1 MIFRESALFPLLK
14 VPSVFVTVSMSKLRM
29 AVPVQHGARVVAD
42 EVPVAAELAA
52 VGDLA
57 QLRLHLA
64 HDPLHG
70 ITVLPVLALTHRL
83 SRGYSEDDLTD
94 PAPLT
99 LLQSQGAAWCSGWA
113 GSSTPA
119 AHREHLTPLMLV
131 PRSLGSRHRAHR
143 QSKNHSSRILRRRL
157 GK

>member
-1 MIFRESALFPLLK
+1 
-14 VPSVFVTVSMSKLRM
+14 M

-42 EVPVAAELAA
+42 EVPVATELAA

-70 ITVLPVLALTHRL
+70 ITVLPVPALTH
-83 SRGYSEDDLTD
+83 GYSEDDLTD
-94 PAPLT
+94 PAPLLT

-131 PRSLGSRHRAHR
+131 PRSLGSLHRAHR

>member
-70 ITVLPVLALTHRL
+70 ITVLPVPALTHRL

-94 PAPLT
+94 TCTPHHPPQHVGGQVRDLQAVEALLSATQHISPTQQT
-99 LLQSQGAAWCSGWA
+99 LCRV
-113 GSSTPA
+113 TCCF
-119 AHREHLTPLMLV
+119 
-131 PRSLGSRHRAHR
+131 
-143 QSKNHSSRILRRRL
+143 
-157 GK
+157 